1 MKIIKNRKMKGTVLL
16 TVVSIMTLM
25 IIFMT
30 TTLVLANAA
39 NKRAHRS
46 YSSSQAEYTAR
57 AAIEAFTASMER
69 DPGIVAAVQDMT
81 TTVHPTVTIG
91 DATGHSLGYVGYYD
105 SSGNFVNNAIEVEK
119 IGNTYVRADLDGSGE
134 KWTPVDVVKISATA
148 RVGKE
153 EKTVSAYIRK
163 RGSKKSST
171 GTKVKGLN
179 TAGDAK
185 FPNGK
190 VITGGLGV
198 GLENFRTSQY
208 EMRNEMTIDTTLSFI
223 NGGLEVKTST
233 FKINVETKESE
244 TIIMGDL
251 TVANNEF
258 VNLKYDPSGTTFT
271 PQTTPYLFVYG
282 NIAGSQLNVKRTE
295 GSVDQPYNIFA
306 KSVNLS
312 ESPFQINSIADFY
325 LYDETASSKIGD
337 DSAGGSNLYS
347 WTASLMDGS
356 IQHHPHGGS
365 VYSMGNVEI
374 GGITIN
380 GDVRVNKNLTINN
393 PSNKV
398 TVKGDIVCK
407 GALNFTNS
415 AADKFDILGA
425 IYCDNVTGQPAGV
438 TVYPY
443 ANYGQEAY
451 PEDMK
456 LENILGTVNPV
467 SGEVTPANNSTKIV
481 KTLDEVRTGLGYDKN
496 NGGFAGYIGAVSEF
510 GTDAEDQTHYNTP
523 ADYIT
528 AASGSYDHDCTI
540 TGFAGNVTIDAT
552 SHEVIVVLKGTSD
565 VTVWSGPTPEVV
577 HNAINLGG
585 NTITVIGDKG
595 VKFFVDGHLMVDNG
609 KIVYQNVYNV
619 SDITY
624 QTKIPIDYYGSRT
637 TLDPTTGA
645 EVANSSIRTMN
656 NCLLMGSF
664 KMPWTDFDCKNQGPK
679 AYTYLSDTGES
690 YSGQPS
696 IIGNALFHD
705 LIDTQNEFQMF
716 YTEAGSG
723 TSGPAGITTALGY
736 YDVDY
741 FSGS

>member
-46 YSSSQAEYTAR
+46 YSASQAEFTAR
-57 AAIEAFTASMER
+57 AAIEAFTNSMER
-69 DPGIVAAVQDMT
+69 DPGIVAAVQNMT
-81 TTVHPTVTIG
+81 ATVHPTVRV
-91 DATGHSLGYVGYYD
+91 DDSSGHSLGYVGYYD
-105 SSGNFVNNAIEVEK
+105 TSGNFVRDQIEVEK
-119 IGNTYVRADLDGSGE
+119 IGSTYVRANLTGAGE
-134 KWTPVDVVKISATA
+134 TWEPVDVVKISATA

-153 EKTVSAYIRK
+153 EKTVSAYIKK
-163 RGSKKSST
+163 RGSQKSGT

-179 TAGDAK
+179 TAGAAK

-198 GLENFRTSQY
+198 GLEHFKTGQY

-233 FKINVETKESE
+233 FQVNVETDESE
-244 TIIMGDL
+244 TIVMGDL

-258 VNLKYDPSGTTFT
+258 VNLKYTPSGPYT
-271 PQTTPYLFVYG
+271 PQNTPYLFVYG
-282 NIAGSQLNVKRTE
+282 NIAGSQLNVKNKAT
-295 GSVDQPYNIFA
+295 GGVANQPYNIFA

-312 ESPFQINSIADFY
+312 ESPYQINSIADFY

-347 WTASLMDGS
+347 WAAALMNGS

-365 VYSMGNVEI
+365 IYSMGNVTI

-380 GDVRVNKNLTINN
+380 GDVRVAKNLTIDN
-393 PSNKV
+393 PSNMV
-398 TVKGDIVCK
+398 TVNGNIVC
-407 GALNFTNS
+407 GGNLNFTNS
-415 AADKFDILGA
+415 AADKFTITGS
-425 IYCDNVTGQPAGV
+425 IYCDHVTGQPSGV
-438 TVYPY
+438 TVQPLS
-443 ANYGQEAY
+443 NYTQDVY

-456 LENILGTVNPV
+456 LDKILGTVNPV
-467 SGEVTPANNSTKIV
+467 SGEVTAASSATKII
-481 KTLDEVRTGLGYDKN
+481 KTLDEVREGLGYDKS
-496 NGGFAGYIGAVSEF
+496 NGGFDTYQGAVSDF
-510 GTDAEDQTHYNTP
+510 GTDAENQTHYNSP
-523 ADYIT
+523 SDYIT
-528 AASGSYDHDCTI
+528 NASGTISDSCTI
-540 TGFAGNVTIDAT
+540 TGFAGNVTIDA
-552 SHEVIVVLKGTSD
+552 SSKEIMVVLKGTSD
-565 VTVWSGPTPEVV
+565 VTVWNGPTPEVV

-585 NTITVIGDKG
+585 NTITVTGNKG
-595 VKFFVDGHLMVDNG
+595 VKFFIDGNLMVDNG
-609 KIVYQNVYNV
+609 KIIYDAVYNQT
-619 SDITY
+619 DINY
-624 QTKIPIDYYGSRT
+624 QTKIPIDYYGART
-637 TLDPTTGA
+637 TLNATTGA
-645 EVANSSIRTMN
+645 EEVNSSIRTSN

-679 AYTYLSDTGES
+679 AFNYTSDTGVT

-696 IIGNALFHD
+696 ILGNALFRD

-716 YTEAGSG
+716 YTEAGSS
-723 TSGPAGITTALGY
+723 SGGGGITTALGY
-736 YDVDY
+736 YDLDY